1 MPSVRLAV
9 LLVVLAGGS
18 AHAATQIVRG
28 STFLVKDPASTDP
41 TRRRVSALAKE
52 EDSEATVVGDP
63 AANGATVLIVANG
76 ATSTSQE
83 FVLPPTGWTAV
94 DGGFRYRDAHGA
106 SGAVKTAQI
115 RKTRRGVFVLR
126 VAIVGRNGPIAVVPP
141 NPGEDGGV
149 VLTIDGG
156 DSYCVGFGG
165 DAGGTITPGTNTS
178 RVFRV
183 KRPLG
188 AACPIPSPTTTTTI
202 VTTTTTEST
211 TTQSTTTTTETTTI
225 PSSSTTSTS
234 GSTATTTTATPSST
248 TTTSTA
254 GSSTTTTSTPGGS
267 STTTTTTTSSST
279 TSTTSESSTTTS
291 TVAGSSTTTTTAV
304 SATTTTSTSAPGT
317 TST

>member
-202 VTTTTTEST
+202 VTTTTTE
-211 TTQSTTTTTETTTI
+211 TTTI

-267 STTTTTTTSSST
+267 STTTTTTTSSS
-279 TSTTSESSTTTS
+279 
-291 TVAGSSTTTTTAV
+291 
-304 SATTTTSTSAPGT
+304 
-317 TST
+317 